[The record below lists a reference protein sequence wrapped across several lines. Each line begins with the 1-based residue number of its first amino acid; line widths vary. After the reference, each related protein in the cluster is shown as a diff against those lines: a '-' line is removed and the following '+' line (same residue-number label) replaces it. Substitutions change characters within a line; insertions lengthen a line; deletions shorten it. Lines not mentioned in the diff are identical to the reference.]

1 MKTQVIQ
8 DHNGLPTGVFIP
20 IEDWE
25 IIKNEYPN
33 IEATEKELEQW
44 EMDIID
50 QRLTAIEKN
59 PGKLQPIENF
69 LKNLDA
75 KFNVQ
80 SALF

>member
-59 PGKLQPIENF
+59 PGKLLPIEN
-69 LKNLDA
+69 
-75 KFNVQ
+75 
-80 SALF
+80 LFKELRRKI

>member
-50 QRLTAIEKN
+50 QRLTPIEKN
-59 PGKLQPIENF
+59 PGKLQPIEN
-69 LKNLDA
+69 
-75 KFNVQ
+75 
-80 SALF
+80 LFKELRRKI

>member
-50 QRLTAIEKN
+50 QRLTAVEKN
-59 PGKLQPIENF
+59 PGKLQAIEN
-69 LKNLDA
+69 
-75 KFNVQ
+75 
-80 SALF
+80 LFKELRRKI

>member
-8 DHNGLPTGVFIP
+8 DHNGLHTGVFIP

-59 PGKLQPIENF
+59 PGKLQPIEN
-69 LKNLDA
+69 
-75 KFNVQ
+75 
-80 SALF
+80 LFKELRRKI

>member
-59 PGKLQPIENF
+59 PGKLQQNEN
-69 LKNLDA
+69 
-75 KFNVQ
+75 
-80 SALF
+80 LFKELRRKI